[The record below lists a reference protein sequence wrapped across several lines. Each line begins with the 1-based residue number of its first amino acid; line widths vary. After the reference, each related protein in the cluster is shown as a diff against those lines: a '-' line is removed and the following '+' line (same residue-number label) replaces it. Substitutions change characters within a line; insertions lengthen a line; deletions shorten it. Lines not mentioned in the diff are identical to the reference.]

1 MMGRAV
7 RARAIKPLSPTLE
20 CPECNCRRGGGQ
32 WAGRG
37 AEQDTADSFPRHQHI
52 HYILS
57 TLQPGGASIRIVF
70 CHFVTLHK
78 IISKKTR
85 SNIFLATKKLLQIST
100 E

>member
-20 CPECNCRRGGGQ
+20 CPECNCWRGGGQ

-52 HYILS
+52 HYNYILS

-70 CHFVTLHK
+70 CHLVD
-78 IISKKTR
+78 R
-85 SNIFLATKKLLQIST
+85 NIKLFP
-100 E
+100 